1 MAIHRLILTYEN
13 DYTFSVVILGEHD
26 LQQDPDGDRAKRF
39 NRTIQNIIVHE
50 GYDKGFQGGAS
61 PHDIALIR
69 VNEMIPLYNENDP
82 KISNVIPVC
91 LPWNIND
98 PGRQITVEDKL
109 IGLGWGKVTNNNVL
123 HLKRFLRNRAGAGI
137 LQQLKVP
144 GISKRV
150 CQAYDA
156 FKNIELDLRFQL
168 CAGGEE
174 GLWIKFIISTFASPN
189 E

>member
-26 LQQDPDGDRAKRF
+26 LQQDPDGDRAKRL
-39 NRTIQNIIVHE
+39 TLPIQNIIIHE
-50 GYDKGFQGGAS
+50 RYDKDFQGGAS
-61 PHDIALIR
+61 PNDIALIR
-69 VNEMIPLYNENDP
+69 VNEMIPLYDEKDP
-82 KISNVIPVC
+82 QISNVKPVC

-98 PGRQITVEDKL
+98 PGRQIYTGDKL
-109 IGLGWGKVTNNNVL
+109 IGLGWGKVTNNNFL
-123 HLKRFLRNRAGAGI
+123 HLRNFLRHRTGTGI
-137 LQQLKVP
+137 LQQLEVP
-144 GISKRV
+144 GISKRI

-174 GLWIKFIISTFASPN
+174 G
-189 E
+189 

>member
-1 MAIHRLILTYEN
+1 MSY
-13 DYTFSVVILGEHD
+13 DYICSVIILGEHD
-26 LQQDPDGDRAKRF
+26 LKQDPDGNRAKRF
-39 NRTIQNIIVHE
+39 IRPIQNIIVHE

-69 VNEMIPLYNENDP
+69 VNEIIPFFDKKDT
-82 KISNVIPVC
+82 KISNVKPVC
-91 LPWNIND
+91 LPWNIDD
-98 PGRQITVEDKL
+98 PGRQIYSGDKL
-109 IGLGWGKVTNNNVL
+109 IGLGWGRVTNDNVANL
-123 HLKRFLRNRAGAGI
+123 ERFLRNRAGVGI

-144 GISKRV
+144 GISKRA

-174 GLWIKFIISTFASPN
+174 G
-189 E
+189 